1 VPLERPF
8 PSDIYNLRH
17 RIGLDHRLTVD
28 PKPTGTDCKPQ
39 VGTIEV
45 SSTSFGVSTNPTTTT
60 TTSTSVTSTSF
71 VYTACEATD
80 SATSTKTTST
90 AACTLAPTGAPVKR
104 ETSSLW
110 SWPWAPTREVQP
122 RQEEPLVNRI
132 NFECERPSDKT
143 YVILVSDEENAN
155 FTSIK
160 ELLDKRKEQ
169 NGRDYRAVGVDD
181 ETYFFYGYKMHDE
194 VAKLFEELD
203 AV

>member
-1 VPLERPF
+1 M
-8 PSDIYNLRH
+8 
-17 RIGLDHRLTVD
+17 D

-45 SSTSFGVSTNPTTTT
+45 SSTSFGVSTNPTTTR
-60 TTSTSVTSTSF
+60 TTSTSITSTSF

-90 AACTLAPTGAPVKR
+90 TACTLAPTGVPVKR
-104 ETSSLW
+104 ATSW
-110 SWPWAPTREVQP
+110 SWPWAPTRKVQP
-122 RQEEPLVNRI
+122 RQEEPLANRI
-132 NFECERPSDKT
+132 NFECERSSDKT

-194 VAKLFEELD
+194 VAKLFEQLD